1 MTSDILAGAWPSFV
15 NMDDPLSELAL
26 SSPSP
31 AAPQSPRLTKKAE
44 ASGSA
49 RLDRFEMSR
58 LLGSGPDGVAYRGI
72 DKHTGRSVEIRLLAA
87 ARRTPGRMENIAA
100 RLRLL
105 GLLNHPGSLRLI
117 VNACGQSPSFVA
129 IDAASGQ
136 TLDARRATGVLSQQS
151 AFQVAEQLCSCLAA
165 AHQIGLHH
173 GTLEPAA
180 VFLDEQLDPQ
190 IDLTD
195 LRTSSENENS
205 RTFLAPEV
213 AGGQEPDA
221 AADIYSLAKLIVWM
235 FLGDARTDHAQLRFD
250 GTGRHGAA
258 MHQLLGR
265 AASADPVE
273 RPTAL
278 EFHQILRQLLSSPAE
293 IAPPGAA
300 ASVPCDK
307 TGEIA
312 VHVNLP
318 KADCGTTDELN
329 AKLVAGDAAPTS
341 LSPRRLAEGDLLGR
355 YQLLSKLGEGG
366 MGAVF
371 KAQDQAT
378 GRFVAIK
385 VLKAA
390 TAANASSLRRFQK
403 EARLLAAVNNP
414 YVTNLIEVN
423 EEDGLHYMALE
434 FVEGTDLKKKLV
446 DQGPFEEA
454 EVLAIAADVARALVD
469 AHQRGIV
476 HRDIKPE
483 NILVPA
489 GAAAA
494 PYLSIK
500 LSDFGIARS
509 VDQSESLAVT
519 QAGSLIGTP
528 FYMSPE
534 QCKGGGEIGP
544 QSDIY
549 ALGVTMFELLSGRL
563 PFMADDPLKLA
574 AMHCFEAPPALATV
588 NGLISDRTIAVVE
601 KSLAKRPDERFADA
615 GQLLRELDGL
625 LRGEPAS
632 VALHPVLPDAAAGQ
646 LVEAEF
652 VYDLKSPPEQ
662 LWPFVANTDRFN
674 RAIGL
679 PPAEF
684 TNREMPGRG
693 LVRMAKVKYGPVS
706 MEWVENPFEWIEGR
720 RMCVLREFQ
729 SGPFKTFANI
739 VELKR
744 RADGGTRLSHIV
756 KFLPRNA
763 VGRFMAGIET
773 RWRTRKALDR
783 VYHRIDETLR
793 DEQAAARNVD
803 PFEPAAKLS
812 FARQARLADRADQLV
827 KRGVASELAHRL
839 GEFVAAASPQEV
851 VRIRPV
857 ELADR
862 LQREQE
868 EVLVACLHAV
878 AAGILKLQW
887 DILCPT
893 CRIASDT
900 QATLREIAKH
910 SFCEACNLDFELD
923 LANSVELIFRAH
935 PDLRDAAT
943 GTYCVGG
950 PGHSPHVVAQIRL
963 AAGERMEVDLALS
976 LGQYILRSPQMA
988 QTVPV
993 CVQPSGAPSHC
1004 ELFLSRVAGSKT
1016 TLALR
1021 AGSQLV
1027 TIENDLAQPLVLRLE
1042 RTIPRSNVITAAQAS
1057 ATSLFRELFPE
1068 ETLGSG
1074 RLISAEQVTLLV
1086 TNIDG
1091 IDALYEQAGDA
1102 SAFALVQ
1109 SVTEAIGRQVRLGRG
1124 AVVKFVGES
1133 VVAAFED
1140 PAHAVETALNI
1151 HLGLESE
1158 AETARVRVNA
1168 AIHRGPALVTTI
1180 NDRLDYFGSTARV
1193 ASALAQ
1199 RAAGGVVLLSQ
1210 DVVTDPGVAQLL
1222 GQRQILPEWQRLDL
1236 PGRPQELIQIIYL
1249 A

>member
-1 MTSDILAGAWPSFV
+1 M
-15 NMDDPLSELAL
+15 
-26 SSPSP
+26 
-31 AAPQSPRLTKKAE
+31 
-44 ASGSA
+44 
-49 RLDRFEMSR
+49 
-58 LLGSGPDGVAYRGI
+58 
-72 DKHTGRSVEIRLLAA
+72 
-87 ARRTPGRMENIAA
+87 
-100 RLRLL
+100 
-105 GLLNHPGSLRLI
+105 
-117 VNACGQSPSFVA
+117 
-129 IDAASGQ
+129 
-136 TLDARRATGVLSQQS
+136 
-151 AFQVAEQLCSCLAA
+151 
-165 AHQIGLHH
+165 
-173 GTLEPAA
+173 
-180 VFLDEQLDPQ
+180 
-190 IDLTD
+190 
-195 LRTSSENENS
+195 
-205 RTFLAPEV
+205 
-213 AGGQEPDA
+213 
-221 AADIYSLAKLIVWM
+221 
-235 FLGDARTDHAQLRFD
+235 
-250 GTGRHGAA
+250 
-258 MHQLLGR
+258 
-265 AASADPVE
+265 
-273 RPTAL
+273 
-278 EFHQILRQLLSSPAE
+278 
-293 IAPPGAA
+293 
-300 ASVPCDK
+300 
-307 TGEIA
+307 
-312 VHVNLP
+312 
-318 KADCGTTDELN
+318 
-329 AKLVAGDAAPTS
+329 
-341 LSPRRLAEGDLLGR
+341 
-355 YQLLSKLGEGG
+355 
-366 MGAVF
+366 
-371 KAQDQAT
+371 
-378 GRFVAIK
+378 
-385 VLKAA
+385 
-390 TAANASSLRRFQK
+390 
-403 EARLLAAVNNP
+403 
-414 YVTNLIEVN
+414 
-423 EEDGLHYMALE
+423 
-434 FVEGTDLKKKLV
+434 
-446 DQGPFEEA
+446 
-454 EVLAIAADVARALVD
+454 LAIAADVARALFD

-483 NILVPA
+483 NILLPA
-489 GAAAA
+489 GAAADH
-494 PYLSIK
+494 LSIK

-563 PFMADDPLKLA
+563 PFVADDPLKLA
-574 AMHCFEAPPALATV
+574 AMHCFEAPPALAAV
-588 NGLISDRTIAVVE
+588 NSLISDRTIAVVE
-601 KSLAKRPDERFADA
+601 KSLAKRPDERYADA

-646 LVEAEF
+646 LVEAEY
-652 VYDLKSPPEQ
+652 VYDLKSTPEQ

-684 TNREMPGRG
+684 TNRELPGRG
-693 LVRMAKVKYGPVS
+693 VVRMAKVKYGPIS

-744 RADGGTRLSHIV
+744 QADGGTRLSHIV

-763 VGRFMAGIET
+763 MGRFMAGIET

-793 DEQAAARNVD
+793 DEQAAARNAD

-812 FARQARLADRADQLV
+812 AARQMRLADRVDQLV

-839 GEFVAAASPQEV
+839 GEFVASASPQEV
-851 VRIRPV
+851 ARIRPV

-935 PDLRDAAT
+935 SDLRDAAT

-1004 ELFLSRVAGSKT
+1004 ELLLSRRGLQDDARP
-1016 TLALR
+1016 AR
-1021 AGSQLV
+1021 R
-1027 TIENDLAQPLVLRLE
+1027 QPG
-1042 RTIPRSNVITAAQAS
+1042 
-1057 ATSLFRELFPE
+1057 F
-1068 ETLGSG
+1068 
-1074 RLISAEQVTLLV
+1074 
-1086 TNIDG
+1086 
-1091 IDALYEQAGDA
+1091 
-1102 SAFALVQ
+1102 
-1109 SVTEAIGRQVRLGRG
+1109 
-1124 AVVKFVGES
+1124 
-1133 VVAAFED
+1133 
-1140 PAHAVETALNI
+1140 H
-1151 HLGLESE
+1151 
-1158 AETARVRVNA
+1158 
-1168 AIHRGPALVTTI
+1168 
-1180 NDRLDYFGSTARV
+1180 DRK
-1193 ASALAQ
+1193 
-1199 RAAGGVVLLSQ
+1199 
-1210 DVVTDPGVAQLL
+1210 
-1222 GQRQILPEWQRLDL
+1222 
-1236 PGRPQELIQIIYL
+1236 RPCQ
-1249 A
+1249 